1 MQQQGMLVILDTE
14 PQYSTPWVVN
24 VNVPFFQVATLEF
37 RHGAGA
43 GIQGLAL
50 VLGHSGLSI
59 WDSSR
64 PKPMAS

>member
-1 MQQQGMLVILDTE
+1 MLVILGTE

-37 RHGAGA
+37 RHSAGA

-50 VLGHSGLSI
+50 VQY
-59 WDSSR
+59 SSR